1 MAAALPIQTDLEPD
15 APSPPYRIEHNRD
28 GSAVVKLR
36 DAVRFGGEEHTRITI
51 PALTG
56 KHMRKA
62 QWSLSD
68 GATAGDII
76 AFANEVVL
84 PVGIVDEMPAW
95 LARDI
100 GNEVVFCLGKGRRTG
115 AGSSPG

>member
-1 MAAALPIQTDLEPD
+1 MIMPNANVAAVAAVLTPD
-15 APSPPYRIEHNRD
+15 PLAAPYTIEHNRD
-28 GSAVVKLR
+28 GSATVRLR
-36 DAVRFGGEEHTRITI
+36 DGVRLGGETHERLTI

-62 QWSLSD
+62 AWSVSD

-84 PVGIVDEMPAW
+84 PHGIVDEMPAW
-95 LARDI
+95 LARDLSS
-100 GNEVVFCLGKGRRTG
+100 EVVNCLGKGR
-115 AGSSPG
+115 